1 MRIDMHA
8 HYVPPKA
15 IEAIERDATSYGI
28 HLEAAA
34 NGARCA
40 CFNYVSVV
48 SASWTSQA
56 SRPTTRCSQRI
67 VDTRVRD
74 AMTPSVSQE
83 LWAQK
88 GSRWRSFNIAQRSPV
103 PKITRWERHG
113 LTIFRFRNCHRVW
126 LARYFGRF

>member
-40 CFNYVSVV
+40 CFNY
-48 SASWTSQA
+48 
-56 SRPTTRCSQRI
+56 
-67 VDTRVRD
+67 
-74 AMTPSVSQE
+74 
-83 LWAQK
+83 
-88 GSRWRSFNIAQRSPV
+88 
-103 PKITRWERHG
+103 G
-113 LTIFRFRNCHRVW
+113 LR
-126 LARYFGRF
+126 